1 MLSQEKEPTPYYPE
15 QGHNICEDA
24 VYSLLPEGLEPCDAR
39 VLFVH
44 AHPDDES
51 TSTGATMGLLADSG
65 AQVDLVTM
73 TRGELGEV
81 IPREL
86 KHLEVG
92 QPQCTDGGQVLGEY
106 RSGELRE
113 AIQSLGVHEH
123 LFLGEGVSAGK
134 ETPAIFYDSGM
145 VWGADGRPEANPQ
158 ASQECLTRTS
168 LDIQVQALMRV
179 IKHYRPHVVVTYDA
193 GGGYGHP
200 DHVRTHEVSLEA
212 VKNLGGTA
220 DAPCLL
226 WGLEGD
232 YSSEDNRVQA
242 VIDGS
247 VARKREAMAAHR
259 TQVIIASEDSY
270 QFSNLVV
277 QKISARETYR
287 LIWSAPT
294 ATVVSASQEKK
305 R

>member
-1 MLSQEKEPTPYYPE
+1 MLSQEQDSTPYYPE
-15 QGHNICEDA
+15 QGDTVREDA
-24 VYSLLPEGLEPCDAR
+24 VFSLLPEGLDVHEAR

-51 TSTGATMGLLADSG
+51 TSTGATMGFLADSG

-81 IPREL
+81 IPSEL
-86 KHLEVG
+86 KYLEVG
-92 QPQCTDGGQVLGEY
+92 QQQCTDGGQALGEY

-134 ETPAIFYDSGM
+134 DTPSVFYDSGM
-145 VWGADGRPEANPQ
+145 VWGANGRPEANPQ
-158 ASQECLTRTS
+158 ASSGCLTKTS
-168 LDIQVQALMRV
+168 LDVQVQALMRV

-212 VKNLGGTA
+212 VKNLEDTP

-232 YSSEDNRVQA
+232 YSSEDNRIQA
-242 VIDGS
+242 VIEGS
-247 VARKREAMAAHR
+247 LVRKREAMAAHR
-259 TQVIIASEDSY
+259 TQVIITAEDSY
-270 QFSNLVV
+270 QFSNLVT

-287 LIWSAPT
+287 LVWSAS
-294 ATVVSASQEKK
+294 TVELSSSS
-305 R
+305 